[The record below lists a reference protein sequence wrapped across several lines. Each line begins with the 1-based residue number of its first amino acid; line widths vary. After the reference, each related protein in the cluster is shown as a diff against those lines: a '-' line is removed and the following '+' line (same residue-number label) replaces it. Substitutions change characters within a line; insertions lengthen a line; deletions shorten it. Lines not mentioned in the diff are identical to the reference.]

1 LLIRDELSA
10 PVTPD
15 DVLTATEAVYGA
27 IEVLESHYTDY
38 RYKRPDVIADNVGAG
53 AVVLGTR
60 PRRPDELDDLG
71 LIGAPSAGAAS
82 SSARRRGRRRSA
94 TLPPPSPGWSTP
106 SRPAD

>member
-38 RYKRPDVIADNVGAG
+38 RYKRPDVIADNVGAVPWCSAPG
-53 AVVLGTR
+53 PAVPTSWTTSG
-60 PRRPDELDDLG
+60 
-71 LIGAPSAGAAS
+71 
-82 SSARRRGRRRSA
+82 
-94 TLPPPSPGWSTP
+94 
-106 SRPAD
+106 